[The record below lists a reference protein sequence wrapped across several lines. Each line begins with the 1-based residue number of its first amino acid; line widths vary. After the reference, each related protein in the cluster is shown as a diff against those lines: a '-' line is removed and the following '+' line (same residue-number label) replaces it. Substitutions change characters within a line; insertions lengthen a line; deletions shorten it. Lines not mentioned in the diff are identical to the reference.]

1 MWANSKARGAA
12 AAAIELAARL
22 ALAGALLVGA
32 SLIGAELRLCPL
44 PASLSLRMV
53 AAAECGQATEMAE
66 LHVPQVRGFASRTP
80 FTVHTPCTH
89 RGCTVCRPLL
99 TGALPSVCRRLKSR
113 AQRRPREQMCSPVN
127 FLPLHPEARSC
138 IASAGERRAV
148 EVAVSVSVRCGSC
161 QWRRVSSAFFC

>member
-80 FTVHTPCTH
+80 FTVHIPCTY
-89 RGCTVCRPLL
+89 
-99 TGALPSVCRRLKSR
+99 R
-113 AQRRPREQMCSPVN
+113 AHTSGQ
-127 FLPLHPEARSC
+127 
-138 IASAGERRAV
+138 SAAHT
-148 EVAVSVSVRCGSC
+148 
-161 QWRRVSSAFFC
+161 SAQH